1 MGVMQVEKIIER
13 AVKSLSQHNQQVD
26 RDRWLKE
33 AKAAE
38 EGGHFVTCE
47 VRVPGSTV
55 QMCAS
60 HRCRCKPAFYQWHNS
75 DEYHDCTLG
84 TFP

>member
-1 MGVMQVEKIIER
+1 MGVVQVEKIIER

-47 VRVPGSTV
+47 VRVPGRHRADV
-55 QMCAS
+55 RIAS
-60 HRCRCKPAFYQWHNS
+60 LPLQTGVLSMAQQ
-75 DEYHDCTLG
+75 
-84 TFP
+84 